1 MKHSTFDAE
10 KPIVVSAELFIPN
23 SRCRCN
29 KPFNKYDWAL
39 PVIQDAK
46 LLDDIDI
53 EVMIKERLAHQLA
66 DEIVKRG
73 LFDIQK
79 MQGRPMFDETHYRAV
94 VAVLPPMNITNENSL
109 KGNNTMVSFDICEG
123 NMGALT
129 FLMRAYDIDM
139 GGAEMAFRRM
149 QNNNIKGAK
158 LYMLW
163 NDCCDRNTKMALE
176 IMKNNSIEDI
186 VEHINY
192 ENGRGIPYP
201 TE

>member
-1 MKHSTFDAE
+1 MKYKKFATDN
-10 KPIVVSAELFIPN
+10 PIVVSADLFIEN
-23 SRCRCN
+23 SRCK
-29 KPFNKYDWAL
+29 KPFNDYGWAV

-66 DEIVKRG
+66 NEIVKRG

-94 VAVLPPMNITNENSL
+94 VVVLPPMNITEENNL
-109 KGNNTMVSFDICEG
+109 KGKNMMVNFDICEG
-123 NMGALT
+123 NAGALT
-129 FLMRAYDIDM
+129 FLIRAYDIDM

-149 QNNNIKGAK
+149 QNNNIRGAK